1 MPGAVLQ
8 GWPVPEQQR
17 GSGVPSGLGAPAD
30 AAGAEVMA
38 DPVGAEPMVDPV
50 GTERVTPPPAEVDSD
65 TDRPSGS
72 LGTRVSRGLGWSL
85 AGQAVTRVGI
95 FTSGV
100 ILARLL
106 VPEDM
111 GEVAAGLLVLN
122 VIMAINELGVIPAI
136 VRWTGDVK
144 RATGTAA
151 TIAFLNSVLMYAIA
165 FVIAP
170 YISRLTLTPGSTW
183 VIRIMSLSVLV
194 DGLVAVPLAMLYRRL
209 RVLPQ
214 MVAEVLGMLVYV
226 GVAVGLAASG
236 AGPNSIAWGRVL
248 GATATGVILIGASW
262 WPARPNFD
270 LRTAREL
277 LRFGLPLAVSAA
289 VFEAVMSVDYLI
301 VGRELAGAMLG
312 IYLLAFNLSSWPV
325 SVLSMAIGRV
335 SFAGYSALLGDH
347 ERLVRGFVQSVA
359 VALSAT
365 VPMVLV
371 LGFLSDDVVQVVYGS
386 VWSGAAAP
394 LRWLLIVGG
403 LRVLLQMAGELI
415 AVMDRPGVVLRLR
428 FIWLLL
434 LPLALDFGAERLG
447 LAGVGMAHV
456 AIAAVVMTPLFLW
469 EVKRSGMPLQPL
481 VGTLPRP
488 TLAAMVSLLAMTL
501 VSPFVAEPAV
511 RLVILGLVGGGS
523 YLAVL
528 LPANPVV
535 TRTWHQL
542 RGSQEA
548 AL

>member
-1 MPGAVLQ
+1 MTEQ
-8 GWPVPEQQR
+8 G
-17 GSGVPSGLGAPAD
+17 SGLGIPTGSESTTERLD
-30 AAGAEVMA
+30 AQVMA
-38 DPVGAEPMVDPV
+38 DPVDAEPMVDPV
-50 GTERVTPPPAEVDSD
+50 GTERMTPQVAPEAEADS
-65 TDRPSGS
+65 DRPSGS

-85 AGQAVTRVGI
+85 VGQAITRVGI

-111 GEVAAGLLVLN
+111 GEVAAGLLLLN
-122 VIMAINELGVIPAI
+122 VMMAINELGVIPAI
-136 VRWTGDVK
+136 VRWTGDVR

-151 TIAFLNSVLMYAIA
+151 TIAFVNSVAMYAIA
-165 FVIAP
+165 FAIAP
-170 YISRLTLTPGSTW
+170 YVSRLTLTPGSTW
-183 VIRIMSLSVLV
+183 VIRIMCLSVLV

-209 RVLPQ
+209 RVFPQ
-214 MVAEVLGMLVYV
+214 IVAEVFGMLVYV
-226 GVAVGLAASG
+226 GVAVGLAASD

-248 GATATGVILIGASW
+248 GAMATGVVLIGASR

-270 LRTAREL
+270 LRIAREL

-371 LGFLSDDVVQVVYGS
+371 LAFLSDDVVQVVYGS
-386 VWSGAAAP
+386 VWSDAAAP
-394 LRWLLIVGG
+394 LRWLLVVGG

-415 AVMDRPGVVLRLR
+415 AVLDRPGVVLRLR

-434 LPLALDFGAERLG
+434 LPVALDYGAERVG
-447 LAGVGMAHV
+447 LSGVGMAHV
-456 AIAAVVMTPLFLW
+456 AIAAFIMTPLFLW
-469 EVKRSGMPLQPL
+469 EIRRSGIPLQPL
-481 VGTLPRP
+481 ADTLPRP
-488 TLAAMVSLLAMTL
+488 ILAALVSLLTMTL
-501 VSPFVAEPAV
+501 MSLFVEEPVA
-511 RLVILGLVGGGS
+511 RLVLLGLVGPAS
-523 YLAVL
+523 YIAVL

-535 TRTWHQL
+535 ARTWHQL
-542 RGSQEA
+542 RGTQEA